1 LHENRHNLHTYHECI
16 MKNKILLCL
25 LIFLLS
31 ACVTGH
37 LRRTVNGYYITKNEK
52 FKLRDQFRLPDTTV
66 LSTACVY
73 RQSCYGVSFFK
84 FYPDGKVIYGAPTE
98 KKGPTPGTY
107 IDTTYD
113 LAGFYK
119 LDGRNLVTELSYG
132 FTGND
137 WTVLVSRAK
146 ISGDTIIF
154 YKDQIKGWGKN
165 WNRFANMRELNG
177 ERCYFIKS
185 WKQDFLLMPDW

>member
-1 LHENRHNLHTYHECI
+1 MRFRI
-16 MKNKILLCL
+16 FFCL
-25 LIFLLS
+25 LIFS
-31 ACVTGH
+31 INACVTGR
-37 LRRTVNGYYITKNEK
+37 LRQTPNGYWITKNKK
-52 FKLRDQFRLPDTTV
+52 FRLRDQFRLPDTTV

-73 RQSCYGVSFFK
+73 RQSCSGEAFFK
-84 FYPDGKVIYGAPTE
+84 FYANGKVIYGAPTD
-98 KKGPTPGTY
+98 KKGPKPGTY

-119 LDGRNLVTELSYG
+119 LDGRNLTTELSYG

-154 YKDQIKGWGKN
+154 YKDQVKGWGKN
-165 WNRFANMRELNG
+165 WNRFANLRKLNG
-177 ERCYFIKS
+177 ERCYFVKS
-185 WKQDFLLMPDW
+185 WKQDRLLPPDW